1 MKVLCTSAALL
12 NALCSRDREAE
23 AGFLQPLLSQGA
35 CAQLQRDLGGHETC
49 QPRHHPNSDSPDLR
63 LHLCGAPALCWGL
76 QEPFKTPCG
85 RFALS
90 LSLKASPQSH
100 PRELRGHRIQAVTQG
115 RASPGTRQG
124 LRGLYTLVWPCRGR
138 LLAVGAGSHSHGHAR
153 AGHSPLCATHTSKW
167 RVCACRCVLR
177 APQGWW
183 REPVPALAPRAAL
196 HCRPGWLLGSVSP

>member
-100 PRELRGHRIQAVTQG
+100 PGELRGHPQLGGDSGPGVPRDTPRPAWALHVGVAVPGQA
-115 RASPGTRQG
+115 
-124 LRGLYTLVWPCRGR
+124 
-138 LLAVGAGSHSHGHAR
+138 AGSRGWEPQPRPCPGRSLTALCHSHLEMACVCVQV
-153 AGHSPLCATHTSKW
+153 CATCTSGLVE
-167 RVCACRCVLR
+167 RAC
-177 APQGWW
+177 
-183 REPVPALAPRAAL
+183 PRT
-196 HCRPGWLLGSVSP
+196 GS